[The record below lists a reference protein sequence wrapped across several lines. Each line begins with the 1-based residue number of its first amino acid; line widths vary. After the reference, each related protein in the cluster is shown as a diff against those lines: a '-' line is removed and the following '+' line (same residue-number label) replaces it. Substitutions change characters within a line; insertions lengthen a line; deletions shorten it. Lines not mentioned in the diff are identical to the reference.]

1 MLAFGKHRP
10 RSQIE
15 IPLHMIDTTHG
26 SGSTAQCEVRPLRR
40 VLLKHARD
48 AFGSR
53 EAIRDQ

>member
-1 MLAFGKHRP
+1 
-10 RSQIE
+10 
-15 IPLHMIDTTHG
+15 MIDTTHG